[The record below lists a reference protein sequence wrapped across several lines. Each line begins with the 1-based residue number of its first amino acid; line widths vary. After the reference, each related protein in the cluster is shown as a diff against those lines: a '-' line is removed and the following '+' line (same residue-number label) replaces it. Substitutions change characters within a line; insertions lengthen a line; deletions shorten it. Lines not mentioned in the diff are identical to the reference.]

1 MKKIIL
7 ISTLFLFT
15 SQIFSQNFEV
25 PERTKALLLKMTA
38 SWCEPCGYYG
48 FITEN
53 IYESNSED
61 ILFVN
66 CHVATS
72 TVGDPYS
79 GSMHNLLNGTV
90 GIPAYNVCGKYLTAW
105 PPSYDTII
113 EHSNAFLD
121 QTPQSNIAFNY
132 TITGNSITVNTTSK
146 FFQNQTSVDDQ
157 YYVGA
162 FIVENGITVNQHIN
176 GTYEDQ
182 IQNRVLRTV
191 MGGSVQDL
199 GLWGDQIAEGVIAAG
214 TTFDHQFTATLD
226 PAWNQSN
233 MDVVVVI
240 WKRSNGVFTV
250 LSSEDVEFSDVS
262 ITEVSTVETFK
273 VFPNPA
279 KKSIQVSL
287 NNLNDASTLWIHDV
301 TGKLMIRQELNHL
314 NTTIDLEGF
323 KAGVYQVSYNN
334 QVQKIVI
341 E

>member
-7 ISTLFLFT
+7 TSTLFLFT
-15 SQIFSQNFEV
+15 SQVFSQNFEV

-79 GSMHNLLNGTV
+79 GSMHNLLNGSV
-90 GIPAYNVCGKYLTAW
+90 GIPAYNVCGNYLTAW
-105 PPSYDTII
+105 PPSYDTIV
-113 EHSNAFLD
+113 EHSNAFLNE
-121 QTPQSNIAFNY
+121 TPQANIAFNY

-176 GTYEDQ
+176 GTYEEQ

-191 MGGSVQDL
+191 LGGSIEDL
-199 GLWGDQIAEGVIAAG
+199 GLWGDQIAEGLITAG

-233 MDVVVVI
+233 MDVVVAI
-240 WKRSNGVFTV
+240 WKRSNDVFTV

-262 ITEVSTVETFK
+262 VAEVNGVEIFK
-273 VFPNPA
+273 IFPNPA
-279 KKSIQVSL
+279 KKIIQVTL
-287 NNLNDASTLWIHDV
+287 NNLEGDSNLFIYDV
-301 TGKLMIRQELNHL
+301 SGKLVFNQVLNQLSTNVNLEQL
-314 NTTIDLEGF
+314 N
-323 KAGVYQVSYNN
+323 AGVYHVSCNN
-334 QVQKIVI
+334 SKQKIVI